1 MPRLLRKRK
10 GIKSENW
17 KIVTIPNILTFARVG
32 LVPFLV
38 LAFFVSGRVG
48 TVLKL
53 TLFLTASLTDY
64 VDGYIAR
71 RFRQVSSFGAFL
83 DPIADKILIAATLLM
98 MAGTRR
104 IEGIDLVPAVVI
116 VCREFVISGLREFLA
131 ATGEELRVSYLA
143 KWKTFTQITAL
154 AVLLAGSTPA
164 LILVGTLLLWIAALL
179 ALVTGVSYLKISWTY
194 VKATQIR
201 RR

>member
-1 MPRLLRKRK
+1 M
-10 GIKSENW
+10 
-17 KIVTIPNILTFARVG
+17 TIPNILTFARVG

-48 TVLKL
+48 TVLTL

>member
-1 MPRLLRKRK
+1 
-10 GIKSENW
+10 
-17 KIVTIPNILTFARVG
+17 
-32 LVPFLV
+32 
-38 LAFFVSGRVG
+38 
-48 TVLKL
+48 
-53 TLFLTASLTDY
+53 
-64 VDGYIAR
+64 
-71 RFRQVSSFGAFL
+71 
-83 DPIADKILIAATLLM
+83 M
-98 MAGTRR
+98 MTGTRR
-104 IEGIDLVPAVVI
+104 IEGLNLVPAVVI